1 MEHWG
6 YHHHNRKKKEKR
18 LSYITPR
25 WRLLSFLL
33 AAWLAAWSLLL
44 TSSVRVATL
53 AMQPRLV
60 ELWKCRVQ
68 HLRKYY
74 CDKKHK
80 QRGTSRPVYSSQF
93 YYIPFLFML
102 WLMMVGSTV
111 LLAGNLD
118 TVMSTIGKL
127 ATRGMYCIM
136 GRT

>member
-6 YHHHNRKKKEKR
+6 YHHRNRKKKEKR
-18 LSYITPR
+18 FPYVTPR
-25 WRLLSFLL
+25 RRLLSFLL

-80 QRGTSRPVYSSQF
+80 QRGTYRPVYSSQF
-93 YYIPFLFML
+93 RYFPVLLMV
-102 WLMMVGSTV
+102 WLMMVSSTV

-118 TVMSTIGKL
+118 AMMSTISK
-127 ATRGMYCIM
+127 
-136 GRT
+136 